1 MRVFPD
7 GDLDIQDQVNFL
19 QELQQ
24 SQGEQL
30 RSRGRE
36 EVWMR
41 REAVQKRPAMIV
53 LGRGREEKE

>member
-30 RSRGRE
+30 RSRGRG